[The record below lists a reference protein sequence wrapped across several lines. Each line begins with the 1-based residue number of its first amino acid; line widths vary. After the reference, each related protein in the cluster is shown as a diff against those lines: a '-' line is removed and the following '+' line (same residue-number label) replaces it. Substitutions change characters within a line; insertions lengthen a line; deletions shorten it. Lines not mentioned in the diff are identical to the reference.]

1 MAESAALLVD
11 KVLPHEP
18 MSPCANG
25 CSACRFL
32 SGFCL
37 PAKRKSWARRWV
49 LSTARSQKRG
59 RILFSL
65 FLLPGLPSW
74 FPVPKLNCEGLFDFR
89 FKPFS
94 AGWQPL
100 ACSMVPYAR
109 DTPSGVDAV
118 MSQCTCS
125 PDEAQRNPGK
135 TLNRLPRIPSCQDC
149 IRATS
154 IP

>member
-1 MAESAALLVD
+1 MGAQRAVSSQVSVCQPSESHGQGAGYC
-11 KVLPHEP
+11 LPHH
-18 MSPCANG
+18 C
-25 CSACRFL
+25 
-32 SGFCL
+32 
-37 PAKRKSWARRWV
+37 
-49 LSTARSQKRG
+49 QKRG

-154 IP
+154 IPKTWSSHVCL